1 MRTNHRYLN
10 AKRLIK
16 SSEEIKLMEKSC
28 RLVAET
34 LTLVSKFVKEGVET
48 IELDVIAEDYIRSK
62 NGIPAFK
69 GFKGD
74 SRYPDFPN
82 SLCIS
87 VEEVVVHGIPG
98 KRKLKNGEIV
108 SVDCGVLLNGY
119 YGDSAITV
127 PVGEI
132 SDEKKKLL
140 RITEESLYLGLYK
153 AKDNNKVYDISKAIQ
168 EHCEKNGFSLTR
180 ELVCH
185 GIGKKLHE
193 DPAIPNFV
201 PPLMHRNNFPNIKL
215 EEGMT
220 IAIEPMVHMGKKD
233 VTSLSDGWTIVTVDN
248 KPAAHFEHTVLVQ
261 KGEPIIL
268 TLRD

>member
-1 MRTNHRYLN
+1 MRPNHRYLN
-10 AKRLIK
+10 TKRLIK
-16 SSEEIKLMEKSC
+16 STEDIKLMEKSC
-28 RLVAET
+28 RLLAQT
-34 LTLVSKFVKEGVET
+34 LSLVSKYVKEGIET
-48 IELDVIAEDYIRSK
+48 LELDAIAEDFIRSK

-74 SRYPDFPN
+74 SKFPDFPS

-87 VEEVVVHGIPG
+87 VEEVVVHGIPSE
-98 KRKLKNGEIV
+98 RKLKNGEIV
-108 SVDCGVLLNGY
+108 TIDCGVLLNGF
-119 YGDSAITV
+119 YGDSAITL

-140 RITEESLYLGLYK
+140 RVTEESLFLGLAK
-153 AKDNNKVYDISKAIQ
+153 AKDGNKVYDISKAVQ

-180 ELVCH
+180 ELVGH

-220 IAIEPMVHMGKKD
+220 LAIEPMVHIGKKE
-233 VTSLSDGWTIVTVDN
+233 VTSLSDGWTIVTVDG

>member
-1 MRTNHRYLN
+1 MRPNHRYLN
-10 AKRLIK
+10 TKRLIK
-16 SSEEIKLMEKSC
+16 SSDDIKLMEKSC

-34 LTLVSKFVKEGVET
+34 LSLVSKSVKDGITT
-48 IELDVIAEDYIRSK
+48 IELDAIAEDYIRSN

-74 SRYPDFPN
+74 SRYPDFPS

-87 VEEVVVHGIPG
+87 VEEEVVHGIPG
-98 KRKLKNGEIV
+98 KRKLKEGQIV
-108 SVDCGVLLNGY
+108 SIDCGVLLNGF
-119 YGDSAITV
+119 YGDSAITC

-132 SDEKKKLL
+132 SEEKKKLL
-140 RITEESLYLGLYK
+140 RVTEESLFLGISK
-153 AKDNNKVYDISKAIQ
+153 AKDGLKVYDISKAIQ

-180 ELVCH
+180 ELVGH

-201 PPLMHRNNFPNIKL
+201 PPLMQRNNFPNIKL

-220 IAIEPMVHMGKKD
+220 LAIEPMVHLGKKD
-233 VTSLSDGWTIVTVDN
+233 VKSLSDGWTIVTVDAQ
-248 KPAAHFEHTVLVQ
+248 PAAHFEHTVVVQ
-261 KGEPIIL
+261 KGEALIL
-268 TLRD
+268 TLRN